1 MADIACD
8 VALLPV
14 SGTYVMTAEEA
25 VDAAQT
31 LAPQVVVPM
40 HFGSGIGTAGD
51 GDRFAQL
58 YGGEV
63 VVLQAE

>member
-1 MADIACD
+1 

-25 VDAAQT
+25 AAAAKV
-31 LAPQVVVPM
+31 LKPRIVVPM
-40 HFGSGIGTAGD
+40 HYGSDIGTPDD
-51 GDRFAQL
+51 GHHFAQL

-63 VVLQAE
+63 VLLKAES